1 MDSYDYLKNQLTIYL
16 SDNLAAHRI
25 DISTRAGF
33 KLGQNNWNILSD
45 SEKYIST
52 IFDIYQRL
60 NHVIENLS
68 HSSTFIRRIPARAYL
83 LKNGINELSYLRY
96 HLEVYVHKIH
106 TVLELMRLLV
116 NAALEFN
123 IPEKD
128 CSWENLRKC
137 ESMKGSTIEKILNSY
152 FKSFK
157 DHIKIRHFNTHRGM
171 FKDSEID
178 ELSTPLM
185 IYENA
190 RKFKMD
196 VSDYNILYPEAF
208 LKMQIKELRR
218 KRAINIDASLNAVF
232 DHTKGLADIL
242 FKDVKKRHLSY
253 KASEKN

>member
-1 MDSYDYLKNQLTIYL
+1 MDCYDYLKNQLTLYL
-16 SDNLAAHRI
+16 NENL
-25 DISTRAGF
+25 STQKMDLSKREGF
-33 KLGQNNWNILSD
+33 KLGQNNWNVLSD

-52 IFDIYQRL
+52 IFDIYNRL
-60 NHVIENLS
+60 NQVIENLS
-68 HSSTFIRRIPARAYL
+68 YSSTFIRRLPARAYL

-116 NAALEFN
+116 NAVFEFN

-137 ESMKGSTIEKILNSY
+137 EGMKSSATDKVLNSY
-152 FKSFK
+152 FKCFK
-157 DHIKIRHFNTHRGM
+157 DHIQIRHFNTHRGM

-190 RKFKMD
+190 RKFNMD
-196 VSDYNILYPEAF
+196 VSDYNILYPEVF
-208 LKMQIKELRR
+208 LKMQIRELRR
-218 KRAINIDASLNAVF
+218 KRAKNIDASLNAVF
-232 DHTKGLADIL
+232 EHTKSLADIL
-242 FKDVKKRHLSY
+242 FKEVKKRHLSY
-253 KASEKN
+253 KSSEKS